1 MHGRRCTQQ
10 VRGIAGQ
17 RNGTSVERYSTT
29 IGRDFRLRTKNE
41 VL

>member
-1 MHGRRCTQQ
+1 MHGRYCTQQ
-10 VRGIAGQ
+10 VRGIAGE
-17 RNGTSVERYSTT
+17 RIGASVERYSAT